1 MPKYSAL
8 RTYICTYYLII
19 RFKKH
24 SAHIVVV
31 NRTFF
36 PAQFKKRALQK
47 KWPIRST
54 PPLIRPC
61 VVFSAPNLDIHP
73 PIMSS
78 IFFSQIRA
86 DIIVTMLKEPVHF
99 FIKQRIACH
108 FGIDRSASY
117 LRTPF
122 CTLSVKWV
130 HFKWVHNVNCQCTLF
145 ISISIFF

>member
-1 MPKYSAL
+1 M
-8 RTYICTYYLII
+8 YIFNFII
-19 RFKKH
+19 RFSRNIHMKCMKIDLVKH
-24 SAHIVVV
+24 
-31 NRTFF
+31 F
-36 PAQFKKRALQK
+36 PAQINKKKMICTLQK
-47 KWPIRST
+47 NWPVRST

-99 FIKQRIACH
+99 FIKQPIACH

-117 LRTPF
+117 LRQRTPF
-122 CTLSVKWV
+122 CTLVQRVLDPQILNQYGPCNKTI
-130 HFKWVHNVNCQCTLF
+130 C
-145 ISISIFF
+145 